1 MIENF
6 PVKIDNTG
14 RIVIPKRVREKYD
27 INVGTIL
34 SIIDNDDSLIL
45 KKVSNMEKN
54 IIVKLEQIEKIYPN
68 IRLLLTDN
76 EKVIY
81 KSNSIKTNNVNY
93 LNISTNF
100 IASENLQLK
109 LSCFYED
116 EEEKKLAQLILS
128 LLTK

>member
-14 RIVIPKRVREKYD
+14 RIVIPKQVREKYD